1 MLITMN
7 FEKKRETKGCYIF
20 ESRTGDDFIT
30 LYLKKTQLEEAGIDP
45 AKGLAVTIAQ
55 KELTE

>member
-7 FEKKRETKGCYIF
+7 FEKKRETKGCNIF

-45 AKGLAVTIAQ
+45 AKGQRSPLR
-55 KELTE
+55 KRS